1 MKRMKPRKIADPE
14 VSRFVREKLDAIKR
28 EYSPSRLIV
37 FGSRAVGSPR
47 EESDIDV
54 IVVSEQ
60 FRGVRYP
67 IRMGQFLIR
76 IRPHVHVDALC
87 YTPEEF
93 DEMLKR
99 QSPFV
104 RMAVATGIHI
114 V

>member
-1 MKRMKPRKIADPE
+1 MATQTIPDPE
-14 VSRFVREKLDAIKR
+14 ISRFVREKLDTIKH
-28 EYSPSRLIV
+28 EYAPSRLIV
-37 FGSRAVGSPR
+37 FGSRATGGAR
-47 EESDIDV
+47 AESDIDV

-60 FRGVRYP
+60 FRGIRYP
-67 IRMGQFLIR
+67 NRMGQFLIK

-93 DEMLKR
+93 EEMLSR

-104 RMAVATGIHI
+104 RNAVATGIHI